1 MTDIRTLLHSGLVYL
16 DGGMGTL
23 LQVQGMK
30 PGEAPERWG
39 LTHRETIRGI
49 HRAYFDA
56 GSHIVMAN
64 TFGVNPVRYDA
75 ATMETM
81 VRTAVED
88 AREARKE
95 SAAPQAKFVAL
106 DLGPTGQLLKPFGPL
121 GFEEAVAAF
130 AQVVRLGAEAGVD
143 CVAIETMNDSQETRS
158 ALLAAKENC
167 GLPVLVCNAY
177 GSDGKLMSG
186 ASPEA
191 MVAMLEG
198 MHADAIGANCS
209 LGPKQLVGVMEE
221 YLKYASVPVLLK
233 PNAGLPRSENG
244 KTVYDVFPPEFAE
257 DVATGQVSSFFS
269 VTEEWQA
276 YLAGWEA
283 AGGEFLRLLHDRAR
297 LNPVTV
303 IGVGDDGEEELSI
316 YY

>member
-143 CVAIETMNDSQETRS
+143 HVHPHKFRRTLATGLARHGMPIQE
-158 ALLAAKENC
+158 
-167 GLPVLVCNAY
+167 
-177 GSDGKLMSG
+177 
-186 ASPEA
+186 
-191 MVAMLEG
+191 
-198 MHADAIGANCS
+198 
-209 LGPKQLVGVMEE
+209 
-221 YLKYASVPVLLK
+221 
-233 PNAGLPRSENG
+233 
-244 KTVYDVFPPEFAE
+244 
-257 DVATGQVSSFFS
+257 VATLLGHEKLDTTMRYVNVDREDTKYTYRRFS
-269 VTEEWQA
+269 
-276 YLAGWEA
+276 
-283 AGGEFLRLLHDRAR
+283 
-297 LNPVTV
+297 
-303 IGVGDDGEEELSI
+303 
-316 YY
+316 